1 MKDLLIKAK
10 LLLMPLWGHIV
21 MLWSSILGKWN
32 AFLVKLSA
40 VEIPILKKKLT
51 PRTIGVSIFVLIALI
66 AIICL
71 KSCGKE
77 VKQNPI
83 PVTTAQPLS
92 QEIRSFATF
101 DGLVD
106 PYLTVNLDARVKG
119 YLTKIGFADGAMVK
133 KGDLLFVIEQD
144 QYIQEVKVA

>member
-1 MKDLLIKAK
+1 MKELLIKAK
-10 LLLMPLWGHIV
+10 LLLTPLWIHLV
-21 MLWSSILGKWN
+21 TLWDSLLVRWN
-32 AFLVKLSA
+32 TLLEKLSN
-40 VEIPILKKKLT
+40 VEIPILKKKLS
-51 PRTIGVSIFVLIALI
+51 PRTIGISLLVLVVLIAL
-66 AIICL
+66 ICL

-77 VKQNPI
+77 VKQTPI

-92 QEIRSFATF
+92 QEIRSFAIF

-133 KGDLLFVIEQD
+133 KGDLLLDRKSV
-144 QYIQEVKVA
+144 V